1 MFSLF
6 RKKASPAT
14 LEQQLSELSK
24 CGIHLN
30 SGVTVDDLLTLQT
43 PEEYEAIPYKELI
56 PVLGC
61 DIQRKPYTPIC
72 DRLWMCDYERI
83 DDHGTYSEVLIRL
96 QKMSNAVL
104 PISNISDF
112 VDIEKGI
119 AWLEFDLDGHHTHW
133 DATVDNDWL
142 DPHIIVKFD
151 ELLLTHHSQCRIYS
165 NHSDFGQSALFA
177 CFTQVE
183 FEQFKKL
190 ATFEISGIAEQ
201 AS

>member
-6 RKKASPAT
+6 RKKSSP
-14 LEQQLSELSK
+14 LSMEQQLLELGK

-30 SGVTVDDLLTLQT
+30 PGVTVDDLLTFQT
-43 PEEYEAIPYKELI
+43 REEYEEIPYKELI

-61 DIQRKPYTPIC
+61 EIQRKPYTPIC

-96 QKMSNAVL
+96 QKMTKSIL

-112 VDIEKGI
+112 VDIEKGV
-119 AWLEFDLDGHHTHW
+119 AWLKFDLHGRRVHW
-133 DATVDNDWL
+133 DAKVENDWL

-151 ELLLTHHSQCRIYS
+151 ELLQTNRSQFRIYS
-165 NHSDFGQSALFA
+165 NHSDFGQSAFFA
-177 CFTQVE
+177 SFTQIE
-183 FEQFKKL
+183 FTHFSELVTFKIS
-190 ATFEISGIAEQ
+190 EITAQ
-201 AS
+201 T